1 MYMGVRY
8 DKLFVELEKRG
19 MSKTELREV
28 TNMST
33 ATLAKLS
40 SHRPVTLEILER
52 ICRYLELT
60 PNDIFEFDDFDVKK
74 AK

>member
-1 MYMGVRY
+1 MGVRY